1 MKDTYLKIFSNAEQ
15 LIGLPPMTQ
24 LQIDQ
29 INNQAMQL
37 VFDTQAKGV
46 CCGDCNENAPTF
58 QNQPGDLPG
67 YACCGP
73 SSGGGEGPE
82 GFGEPF
88 SFVYN
93 SNGWLYPCNLEA
105 NPPQFFPQS
114 QSPGGTPNY
123 TCPAD
128 PFEGE
133 AIMG

>member
-58 QNQPGDLPG
+58 QDQPGTLPG
-67 YACCGP
+67 YACCGEN
-73 SSGGGEGPE
+73 EGPVE
-82 GFGEPF
+82 MEMESIGPNF
-88 SFVYN
+88 SYN

-105 NPPQFFPQS
+105 NPPQFFPQFTEF
-114 QSPGGTPNY
+114 GTPNY
-123 TCPAD
+123 PCPQS
-128 PFEGE
+128 FGGGE
-133 AIMG
+133 AVMEA